1 MSDVVLPDAVLPDV
15 VLSVEG
21 VSKVFP
27 PRRRKGEPTTAVDG
41 MSFVATQGASI
52 GVVGESGSGK
62 TTLARL
68 LVGLEQPTTGVITI
82 GGKAMGAATSRRDR
96 MERARWIQMV
106 FQDPYTS
113 LDPQQTVAKCLDEV
127 LALHT
132 GLPAAGRAQRAAD
145 LLDQVGLAER
155 VGDAVPGALSGG
167 QRQRVAIARALATGP
182 KILVLDEAVSALDVS
197 VQSQVLNLLADLRAA
212 QALTY
217 LFISHDLAV
226 IRQVCDEVLVMRHGT
241 CVERGVTEDVLAS
254 PAHEYTRLLL
264 DSVPRPGWAPAR
276 VWRPHGEE
284 NRDA

>member
-1 MSDVVLPDAVLPDV
+1 MADTIV
-15 VLSVEG
+15 SVEG

-27 PRRRKGEPTTAVDG
+27 PRRRRGEPTTAVAG
-41 MSFVATQGASI
+41 VSFSAAPGASI
-52 GVVGESGSGK
+52 GIVGESGSGK

-68 LVGLEQPTTGVITI
+68 LVGLEHPTAGLISI
-82 GGKAMGAATSRRDR
+82 GGKAVGEAKSRRDR
-96 MERARWIQMV
+96 RERARWIQMV

-113 LDPQQTVAKCLDEV
+113 LDPQQTVGKCLDEV
-127 LALHT
+127 LALHSD
-132 GLPAAGRAQRAAD
+132 LPHAERRRRAVE

-155 VGDAVPGALSGG
+155 VGGAVPGALSGG

-212 QALTY
+212 HGLTY

-241 CVERGVTEDVLAS
+241 CVERGATEDVLAS
-254 PAHEYTRLLL
+254 PSHEYTRLLL
-264 DSVPRPGWAPAR
+264 DSVPRPGWVPTR
-276 VWRPHGEE
+276 IWRPHGEE
-284 NRDA
+284 SRDA